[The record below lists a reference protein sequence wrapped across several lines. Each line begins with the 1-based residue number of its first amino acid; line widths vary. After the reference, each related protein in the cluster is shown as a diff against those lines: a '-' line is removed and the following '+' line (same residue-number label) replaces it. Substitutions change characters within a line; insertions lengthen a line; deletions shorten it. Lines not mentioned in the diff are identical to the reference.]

1 MNKYQFEANGKKIA
15 VEASWP
21 VEAMGIANRQFSPL
35 PQGAWMQIAGPVNQ
49 ESFYWVAGN
58 FVD

>member
-1 MNKYQFEANGKKIA
+1 MMKFQFEANGKKIE

-21 VEAMGIANRQFSPL
+21 VEAMGIANREFGPL

-49 ESFYWVAGN
+49 QSFYWAKGN
-58 FVD
+58 FFD